1 MISNISFV
9 HVGLPKTG
17 STWLQKTF
25 FPEHDEIQILGM
37 ASRFTKFRPFNPVIK
52 YLYSSN
58 FSSETFNEKFKKYEG
73 LIENNKMIG
82 VSDESLSG
90 FPIDIDNAFY
100 TPKNIKSVFG
110 DVKIIIIL
118 RNPISFLNSAYIQSI
133 RSGKTTLSIN
143 DFFDDKNIRTK
154 LLERLDY
161 QSLINRYNEVFSS
174 VLVLPFELF
183 LDDREAYLR
192 NICDFLEIK
201 KKNYPEESKNSAIPE
216 LIQFLMRKTNVL
228 DMKFF
233 PKVRPISRYFWP
245 RIYEQNLPLRKSKK
259 LTFEFFSKYDDFQG
273 LANFNYELWDGD
285 ISKYNYKIR

>member
-58 FSSETFNEKFKKYEG
+58 FSSETFNEKFNKYEG

-100 TPKNIKSVFG
+100 TPNNIKSVFG
-110 DVKIIIIL
+110 DVKVIIIL

-133 RSGKTTLSIN
+133 RSGKTTVNLES
-143 DFFDDKNIRTK
+143 FFDDKNTRAK
-154 LLERLDY
+154 LVERLDY
-161 QSLINRYNEVFSS
+161 KKLLKVYKELFSS

-183 LDDREAYLR
+183 LDDRETYLSI
-192 NICDFLEIK
+192 ICDFLEIEK
-201 KKNYPEESKNSAIPE
+201 KSYPQESKNSAIPE

-228 DMKFF
+228 DMKLF
-233 PKVRPISRYFWP
+233 PKTRPISRYFWP
-245 RIYEQNLPLRKSKK
+245 RIYELNLPLKKSSKVGLQFFK
-259 LTFEFFSKYDDFQG
+259 NYDEFKILKASNY
-273 LANFNYELWDGD
+273 NFWSDSL
-285 ISKYNYKIR
+285 SKYNYLS

>member
-58 FSSETFNEKFKKYEG
+58 FSTETFNEKFNKYEG

-100 TPKNIKSVFG
+100 TPNNIKSVFG
-110 DVKIIIIL
+110 DVKVIIIL

-133 RSGKTTLSIN
+133 RSGKTTVNLES
-143 DFFDDKNIRTK
+143 FFDDKNTRAK
-154 LLERLDY
+154 LVERLDY
-161 QSLINRYNEVFSS
+161 KKLLKVYKELFSS

-183 LDDREAYLR
+183 LDDRETYLSI
-192 NICDFLEIK
+192 ICDFLEIEK
-201 KKNYPEESKNSAIPE
+201 KSYPQESKNSAIPE

-228 DMKFF
+228 DMKLF
-233 PKVRPISRYFWP
+233 PKTRPISRYFWP
-245 RIYEQNLPLRKSKK
+245 RIYELNLPLKKSSKVGLQFFK
-259 LTFEFFSKYDDFQG
+259 NYDEFKILKASNY
-273 LANFNYELWDGD
+273 NFWSDSL
-285 ISKYNYKIR
+285 SKYNYLS